1 MSVPDAGPAG
11 DSTVIMNLRLLTGFT
26 VLPLVLATL
35 TAGRAGAVSGPQL
48 DEVTAA
54 GRQPVAAE
62 TGAEVSEP
70 AKQAADSVALL
81 AGGLVVAASAAFAG
95 TGMVRRRKFQR

>member
-11 DSTVIMNLRLLTGFT
+11 DSTVIMKLRLLTG
-26 VLPLVLATL
+26 LAVVPSALAML
-35 TAGRAGAVSGPQL
+35 TAGPACATVGQPVSG
-48 DEVTAA
+48 ERVSGETA
-54 GRQPVAAE
+54 
-62 TGAEVSEP
+62 AEVSEP

-95 TGMVRRRKFQR
+95 TGMVRRRKIRR